1 MTDIYGIP
9 NFRQRDYWGW
19 RRRPNPYPNMIDPT
33 WSRAAS
39 LPAPQVSGSGFSG
52 FFDDGFFETLNE
64 MSPDLMA
71 NYAAADKGSNFQVQT
86 GRYGTQKPWPNPQP
100 MMPGMGGPTQM
111 MSPDAVR
118 RLKKRSGDLLTMP
131 VPRGRFV

>member
-1 MTDIYGIP
+1 MYGYRKR
-9 NFRQRDYWGW
+9 FGD
-19 RRRPNPYPNMIDPT
+19 PYPGVIDMN

-39 LPAPQVSGSGFSG
+39 LPAPQVSAPSQGFSD

-71 NYAAADKGSNFQVQT
+71 NYAAADKGSNFQVQ
-86 GRYGTQKPWPNPQP
+86 GGSYGTQKPWPNPQP

-131 VPRGRFV
+131 VPQGRFV